1 MMPADNDRLARY
13 YDLVHADAVA
23 DIPLLLGL
31 AEETGGPILELGAG
45 SGRTLV
51 PLARAGFTVVGLDNS
66 EAMLARARRRL
77 AAAGLQKRSALVLGE
92 MADFDLGRQFPL
104 VTVPF
109 NTWMHLPNSQAQSAA
124 LRCIARHLTPGGR
137 LLIALPAPAA
147 ITGVEHD
154 GALVLERTFDDPET
168 GELVLQFSSTQLDEV
183 EQTLSITW
191 IYDRIGADETV
202 RRTLAPMKLR
212 YLFRQEAELLLEESG
227 LSPTAVWGDN
237 DRSPYTAGSEHL
249 IILAEKPA
257 P

>member
-1 MMPADNDRLARY
+1 MMTANKDRLARY
-13 YDLVHADAVA
+13 YDLAHANATA

-45 SGRTLV
+45 TGRTLV
-51 PLARAGFTVVGLDNS
+51 PLARAGFALVGLDNS
-66 EAMLARARRRL
+66 EAMLVRARSQL
-77 AAAGLQKRSALVLGE
+77 AAAGLQERAALVLGE
-92 MADFDLGRQFPL
+92 MTDFDLGRRFPL
-104 VTVPF
+104 VTIPF

-137 LLIALPAPAA
+137 LLIALPAPAT
-147 ITGVEHD
+147 ITDFEHD

-202 RRTLAPMKLR
+202 KRVLAPMKLR
-212 YLFRQEAELLLEESG
+212 YLFRQEAELLLKESG
-227 LSPTAVWGDN
+227 LSPRAVWGDYG
-237 DRSPYTAGSEHL
+237 RSPYTVGSEHL

-257 P
+257 R